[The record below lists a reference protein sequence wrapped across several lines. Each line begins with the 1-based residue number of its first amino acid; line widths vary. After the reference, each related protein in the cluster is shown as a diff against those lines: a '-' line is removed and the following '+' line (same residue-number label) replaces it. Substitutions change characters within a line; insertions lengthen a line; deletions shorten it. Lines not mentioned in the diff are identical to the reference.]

1 MKRGCRDVALSA
13 AGIIFACAIFVRFPS
28 EQLQPQQQPI
38 SQRAMRAYAIREQLA
53 DPTIQMTEAE
63 RAGAEQA
70 AFELE
75 TGIKLWSP
83 MSQREY

>member
-13 AGIIFACAIFVRFPS
+13 VGIIFACAIFVRFPS
-28 EQLQPQQQPI
+28 EPPQPQRPI